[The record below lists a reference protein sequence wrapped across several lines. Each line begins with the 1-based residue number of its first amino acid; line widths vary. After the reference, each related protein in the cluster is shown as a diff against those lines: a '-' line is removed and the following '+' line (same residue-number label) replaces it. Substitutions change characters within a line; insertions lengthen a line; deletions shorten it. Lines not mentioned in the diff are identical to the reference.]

1 MREDHAY
8 IWAFPAVAAV
18 EGIQKIRIGQLVA
31 LSARRSRSTAPTWR
45 DDVPH
50 VERVSVSRPMGESPR
65 RPTTLTTREARRRR
79 RVVPPPAAP
88 ATLPSG
94 SWRGVRSS
102 EKVAGCLPASYSLP
116 SDGYLSSGLSGG
128 STSQLHPQDL
138 PTDIMHDQ
146 TGSDV
151 AMDANEQDVDLVP
164 NNRDRAPRRGRRVT
178 INKDL
183 RKKRAK
189 GKQIEISFPPQ
200 FKKVCGKHARLFKS
214 EISVI
219 VRSIPLKV
227 KKWKELDDL
236 HPAAT
241 ADAWRKLK
249 GKFPELSDQDK
260 ECAMKQVESQYNNR
274 RYRLLQVYK
283 QNKPRPAVVSP
294 EDWQWLIRNLWTD
307 ADFKKRSDQNSL
319 NRGKQEM
326 GSKVGTKSI
335 IQIAYE
341 LRDPETGEWPTA
353 MQVWRATYQKADG
366 TWSIPSGEETMT
378 RLQEAAETHQERIS
392 AAPVPLV
399 EHFALV
405 LGRKPN
411 HSRGVGIHAVNR
423 VAEER
428 IRLQAEIE
436 AAEQRAADAQARAE
450 AADQR
455 AEAAEQRAQV
465 MEGQLATMVESN
477 AQMQEEQQS
486 QRVELNSIRDT
497 QNGEVARLVKQQLD
511 QHMALFFERMRSG
524 APISFS
530 QPLADNQG
538 RLNGDE

>member
-1 MREDHAY
+1 MIQA
-8 IWAFPAVAAV
+8 AAV
-18 EGIQKIRIGQLVA
+18 PWCAAIPRLRCMLRHAPWPIPARVA
-31 LSARRSRSTAPTWR
+31 KA
-45 DDVPH
+45 
-50 VERVSVSRPMGESPR
+50 
-65 RPTTLTTREARRRR
+65 RPTADPCGHCFSTPQTRPNLDIYGAPALQPRSSHEPIFIGLLLNIAANMSRRLR
-79 RVVPPPAAP
+79 RVTAE
-88 ATLPSG
+88 LDSG
-94 SWRGVRSS
+94 VHELASDTCMAVR
-102 EKVAGCLPASYSLP
+102 EQVTAGR
-116 SDGYLSSGLSGG
+116 GG

-319 NRGKQEM
+319 NRAKQEM